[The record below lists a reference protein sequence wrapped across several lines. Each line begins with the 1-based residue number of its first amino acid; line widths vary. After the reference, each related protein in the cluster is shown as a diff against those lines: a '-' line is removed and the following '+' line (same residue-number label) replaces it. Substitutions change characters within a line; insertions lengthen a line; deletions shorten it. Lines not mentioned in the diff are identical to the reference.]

1 MQDRHLLE
9 CAAGDGRIAAVPVS
23 RTAWR
28 RAEDILRWSAVVLAC
43 SIPVSAALDNI
54 ILAVLL
60 FFWLAGGGYR
70 DKLAAIRGNPVAWM
84 FLALFALFVAGSAYS
99 IGTAKDVQDAL
110 IRALR
115 LLLVPALIYL
125 LREPEWRERC
135 LAAFLAS
142 MLVTLVLSWLL
153 WLGILQGNG
162 WLKGTRLDPVV
173 FKAHITHNVFMAFA
187 AFLLAQR
194 AFDAT
199 TRRSRIVFGALCAA
213 AMANVLLMVPG
224 RTGIVVLI
232 VLFVYFLGRVL
243 GARGLA
249 IAGVVLAALAA
260 IVLASPDSML
270 HKRVTLADEEFTQWR
285 TGVPPD
291 PTSSVGLRLEF
302 LQNTLEIIG
311 ANPVLGVGTGGFGKA
326 YADRVDGTGAPAT
339 QNPHNEILLMIV
351 QFGVG
356 GFVLFAGLLVTQW
369 RLAARLPDGFDRA
382 AARAFVLTF
391 ALTSLLA
398 SSLLDH
404 AEGFFFVYMS
414 GLLFAAYR
422 AGAPQAEAQR
432 LR

>member
-1 MQDRHLLE
+1 MQDPHLLE
-9 CAAGDGRIAAVPVS
+9 CAAGDGRVAAVPVS

-28 RAEDILRWSAVVLAC
+28 RAEDILRWGAVLLAC

-54 ILAVLL
+54 LFAVLL

-70 DKLAAIRGNPVAWM
+70 DKLEAIRGNPVAWM

-153 WLGILQGNG
+153 WLGILEGNG

-232 VLFVYFLGRVL
+232 VLFVYFFVRVL
-243 GARGLA
+243 RARGLA

-270 HKRVTLADEEFTQWR
+270 HKRITLADEEFAHWR
-285 TGVPPD
+285 AGVPPE

-311 ANPVLGVGTGGFGKA
+311 ANPVLGVGTGGFGRA

-339 QNPHNEILLMIV
+339 QNPHSEILLMIV